1 MDLRNCSEEPSA
13 SIFTN
18 NSCLQYSTFII
29 IGNVHYLL
37 NMINSEFIR
46 GIDKKKSA
54 DQLLWGSAGV
64 TTLVIELQ
72 NCNFVLCKT
81 HW

>member
-1 MDLRNCSEEPSA
+1 MDLRNCS
-13 SIFTN
+13 
-18 NSCLQYSTFII
+18 QYSTFII

-54 DQLLWGSAGV
+54 DQLLWGSAESIVASNYRRSRQIIRAHGHS
-64 TTLVIELQ
+64 LFIP
-72 NCNFVLCKT
+72 
-81 HW
+81 